1 MSDLNK
7 TEEVAASF
15 YIFIVVAVKI
25 FLGVIMPIYAI
36 IKDVQNGKIM
46 WAVADFI
53 LCVPV
58 GTIRGLMYLF

>member
-7 TEEVAASF
+7 KEQTAF
-15 YIFIVVAVKI
+15 GIYMFIMLTVKF
-25 FLGVIMPIYAI
+25 FLGMIMPIYAI

-46 WAVADFI
+46 WAIADFI
-53 LCVPV
+53 LFIPV

>member
-1 MSDLNK
+1 MSDLHK
-7 TEEVAASF
+7 KEEIAVGACV
-15 YIFIVVAVKI
+15 FIMIAMKF

-46 WAVADFI
+46 WAIADFI
-53 LCVPV
+53 LFFPV

>member
-1 MSDLNK
+1 M
-7 TEEVAASF
+7 
-15 YIFIVVAVKI
+15 AVQI
-25 FLGVIMPIYAI
+25 FLGVIMPVYAI

-53 LCVPV
+53 LFVPV

>member
-7 TEEVAASF
+7 KENVAVSA
-15 YIFIVVAVKI
+15 YVFIIMAVKI

-46 WAVADFI
+46 WAIADFI
-53 LCVPV
+53 LFVPV